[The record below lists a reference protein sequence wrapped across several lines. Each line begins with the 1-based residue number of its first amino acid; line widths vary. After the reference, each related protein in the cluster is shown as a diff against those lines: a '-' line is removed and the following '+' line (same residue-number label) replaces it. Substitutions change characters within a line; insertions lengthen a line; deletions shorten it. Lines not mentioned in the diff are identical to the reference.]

1 MVSSRKKG
9 HILQFLIGLII
20 VVIAN
25 QLISKYPL
33 RFDLTEEKRYSI
45 SDASKE
51 LLKSLDDVAYV
62 EVYLDGELPSGFK
75 RLRKAIEETLAD
87 FEFYAGTNIQYKFI
101 DPSLAKSKQA
111 RNEYFQSII
120 KKGLPPTN
128 VTYSKD
134 GNTSQKLIFPGAVIS
149 YYGQEK
155 AVVLLKGNQLS
166 SSEEKLNQSI
176 EGLEYELANTIRILA
191 SDQRKRIGM
200 VTGHGEPDSLN
211 IAGLNN
217 AILDKYDLSYVSIS
231 EGKRPLNS
239 YDALLIA
246 KPTTV
251 FSEQEKY
258 KLDQYIINGGKAL
271 FFLDGLHV
279 NMDSAVNGE
288 GTVAVPYDLNLTD
301 MLFKYGVRIN
311 QNYIQDRVSGQFPV
325 IAGNMGEEAQIRMLP
340 WPFFPIINTFGD
352 HPIVKNMDAISMKF
366 VANIDTVK
374 AQGIKKTPLL
384 YTSQYS
390 RILAAP
396 VRIAMNDLQKSLNPE
411 LYNKGS
417 QAVSYL
423 LEGKFSSMF
432 KNRILPKGVDKSEFN
447 DVGMESAIIV
457 CSDGDVIRNEFNL
470 KTGAPLDLGVDPY
483 NPQVTYANKDFILNS
498 LEYLLNDN
506 GIITAKAKEIKLRPL
521 DKIKVAEEKTMWQ
534 VINLVLP
541 IVLLI
546 LYGIGRHYFRKKKYA
561 KF

>member
-1 MVSSRKKG
+1 MVISRKKG

-33 RFDLTEEKRYSI
+33 RFDLTEEKRFSI
-45 SDASKE
+45 SDASKN

-75 RLRKAIEETLAD
+75 RLRKAIEETLSD
-87 FEFYAGTNIQYKFI
+87 FEFYAGSNIQYKFI
-101 DPSLAKSKQA
+101 DPSLAKSKKA
-111 RNEYFQSII
+111 RSEFYGSLIE
-120 KKGLPPTN
+120 KGVLATN
-128 VTYSKD
+128 VNYEQN
-134 GNTSQKLIFPGAVIS
+134 GNKTEKLIFPGAVIS

-155 AVVLLKGNQLS
+155 AVILFKGNQS
-166 SSEEKLNQSI
+166 VGPEERLNQSI
-176 EGLEYELANTIRILA
+176 EGIEYELANTIRILA

-200 VTGHGEPDSLN
+200 ITGHGEPDSLN

-231 EGKRPLNS
+231 DGKRPLNS

-246 KPTTV
+246 KPTFA

-288 GTVAVPYDLNLTD
+288 GTIAIPYELNLTD

-311 QNYIQDRVSGQFPV
+311 QNYIQDRFSRKFPV

-374 AQGIKKTPLL
+374 AEGIKKTPLL
-384 YTSQYS
+384 FTSQYS

-411 LYNKGS
+411 LYNKGQ

-423 LEGKFSSMF
+423 LEGKFTSMF
-432 KNRILPKGVDKSEFN
+432 KNRILPNGVDKSDFK

-483 NPQVTYANKDFILNS
+483 NPQVVYANKDFILNS

-521 DKIKVAEEKTMWQ
+521 DKIKVAEEKTKWQ
-534 VINLVLP
+534 VFNLVLP

-561 KF
+561 RF